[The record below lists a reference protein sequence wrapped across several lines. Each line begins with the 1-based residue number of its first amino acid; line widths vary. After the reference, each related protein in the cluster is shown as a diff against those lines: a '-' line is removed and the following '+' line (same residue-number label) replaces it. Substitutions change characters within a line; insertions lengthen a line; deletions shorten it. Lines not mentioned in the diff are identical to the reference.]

1 MPHFIVEYSTNIENK
16 VEIPELLEKLHN
28 VAVETGVFPLGGL
41 RSRVIPCD
49 QYRIADGHPDN
60 AFVHV
65 SMRIGAGREPAVL
78 KGACERI
85 FEVITDHFGPLQA
98 SGPLALSYEIREMNK
113 DLNFRKTNIREHMAK
128 RAGKEA

>member
-1 MPHFIVEYSTNIENK
+1 MPHFIVEYSTNIEDK
-16 VEIPELLEKLHN
+16 VQIPKLLEKLHN

-65 SMRIGAGREPAVL
+65 AMRVGAGRERDTL
-78 KGACERI
+78 IGACEQI
-85 FEVITDHFGPLQA
+85 FEVITDHFGPLQN
-98 SGPLALSYEIREMNK
+98 SGPLALSYEIRQMDK
-113 DLNFRKTNIREHMAK
+113 DLNFRKTNVREYMAK

>member
-1 MPHFIVEYSTNIENK
+1 MPHFIIEYSTNIEDK

-41 RSRVIPCD
+41 RSRVIPVD

-65 SMRIGAGREPAVL
+65 SMRVGSGRERETLV
-78 KGACERI
+78 GACERI
-85 FEVITDHFGPLQA
+85 FEVITDHFGSLQET
-98 SGPLALSYEIREMNK
+98 SPLALSYEIRQMDK

>member
-1 MPHFIVEYSTNIENK
+1 MPHFVVEYSTNIEDK
-16 VEIPELLEKLHN
+16 VQIPELLEKLHN

-65 SMRIGAGREPAVL
+65 GMKVGSGRERDTLIA
-78 KGACERI
+78 ACERI

-98 SGPLALSYEIREMNK
+98 SGPLALSYEIRQMDK
-113 DLNFRKTNIREHMAK
+113 DLNFRKTNVREYMAK